1 MVYVRVKDRYMSVH
15 KYEYY
20 HIFIL
25 ETVRHVVTAIPTD
38 LIYLEVEPEYQA
50 RLEYISSMSLPWKHV
65 T

>member
-1 MVYVRVKDRYMSVH
+1 MSVH